1 MEKPGSASQP
11 RILAAALK
19 LFADRG
25 YAGTSIQDIVDAA
38 RVTKPTLYYYFQSK
52 AGLFQ
57 ALIDWAHE
65 ERFRIIEEAAGRGVT
80 LEEQLVEILA
90 ALFAFIQKH
99 RDLMRIAFATAFAA
113 RGELPPEI
121 KYLEKATRNLDL
133 FESLIKQALTAGAL
147 DLRFD
152 SREVAFG
159 IYGMMTIKVMNCLVR
174 PREKLSREDA
184 VKVVQLFLHGAAR
197 RPS

>member
-25 YAGTSIQDIVDAA
+25 YAGASIQDIVDAA

-147 DLRFD
+147 DPRFD
-152 SREVAFG
+152 SRAPPPTAAA
-159 IYGMMTIKVMNCLVR
+159 ITIWPTMAKPKC
-174 PREKLSREDA
+174 
-184 VKVVQLFLHGAAR
+184 AAIAPATNPTASINR
-197 RPS
+197 

>member
-1 MEKPGSASQP
+1 M
-11 RILAAALK
+11 
-19 LFADRG
+19 
-25 YAGTSIQDIVDAA
+25 DAA

-65 ERFRIIEEAAGRGVT
+65 ERSRIIEEAAGRGVT

-147 DLRFD
+147 DPRFD

-159 IYGMMTIKVMNCLVR
+159 IYGMMTIKVMSCLVR

-197 RPS
+197 RPAETDGPV